1 MKMNEKKYKVLIA
14 DDEYWIRENLR
25 NIIDWDE
32 YSFSFMEPAVDGE
45 DVLRKMDADC
55 PDILITDINMPFISG
70 VELVRIVKN
79 KHPQVVTIILSG
91 YNDFEYVRESLLSG
105 AIDYLLKPLT
115 KVGLIQVLAKAVEVI
130 NTDRSMREKDKSIK
144 EKLLKASSVIRDKE
158 LSMMI
163 SMDELTDTNI
173 AHHPISEIELDFTG
187 FSLVLIKIYNINQ
200 LLSRKYGFDMSQ
212 FSFDT
217 KNIISSLFNG
227 GKHITFNNAYSPNEY
242 IIITES
248 DNGLLKNVCTKLM
261 KTLEGFIGS
270 SINIAVSRHYFSF
283 KDIRNAY
290 NEASFALM
298 SRRYRPGSTIKS
310 IHGVKDL
317 CIKKRLLPEHENKLV
332 FGIKNRYGKM
342 IKDLVFNQVGLKRC
356 DNGSWLYIEVKQTV
370 DRILNII
377 YSTANENISPH
388 EIAALENLMALMDK
402 TLESCCADEVCSV
415 MEQIIDEALSLAA
428 PSPAPNETINET
440 VKLVAE
446 YIDQNYFE
454 QLSLSMLSKLF
465 LVESSYLSR
474 AFKRDTGE
482 NLMLYIAKK
491 RIEKSI
497 QLIEEGK
504 YSLTDISYLVG
515 YDDYPYFNRV
525 FRKITGKSPREYKMI
540 KESV

>member
-1 MKMNEKKYKVLIA
+1 MDEKNYKVLIA

-25 NIIDWDE
+25 NIINWDE

-45 DVLRKMDADC
+45 DVLRRMESDC

-70 VELVRIVKN
+70 VELVKTVKN
-79 KHPQVVTIILSG
+79 RYPQVVTIILSG

-130 NTDRSMREKDKSIK
+130 NTDRSMREKDKSIR

-163 SMDELTDTNI
+163 SMDELADPENI
-173 AHHPISEIELDFTG
+173 AHHPMSEIELDFTG

-200 LLSRKYGFDMSQ
+200 LLSKKYGFDMSQ
-212 FSFDT
+212 FSYDA
-217 KNIISSLFNG
+217 KNMISVLLNG
-227 GKHITFNNAYSPNEY
+227 GKHIIFNNTYSPNEY

-248 DNGLLKNVCTKLM
+248 DHGLLKNACENIM
-261 KTLEGFIGS
+261 KTLEGFTGS
-270 SINIAVSRHYFSF
+270 PINIAVSRHYFSL

-356 DNGSWLYIEVKQTV
+356 DNGNWLYIEVKQTV

-377 YSTANENISPH
+377 YSAANENISPH

-428 PSPAPNETINET
+428 PSPAPNETINEI